1 MSKKSQVVE
10 VVENE
15 KGGASAQ
22 GFEGTGD
29 GTMTEVE
36 WRIDTEC
43 TYGGV
48 NCSNGLIKGHGD
60 GTVPLISGKDQ
71 LCMCVCVCVQRVYI
85 NACAYMH

>member
-43 TYGGV
+43 TYGGE
-48 NCSNGLIKGHGD
+48 NCSNGLIKDHGD
-60 GTVPLISGKDQ
+60 GTCAIMRAQSGSSRAQ
-71 LCMCVCVCVQRVYI
+71 VARE
-85 NACAYMH
+85 HT